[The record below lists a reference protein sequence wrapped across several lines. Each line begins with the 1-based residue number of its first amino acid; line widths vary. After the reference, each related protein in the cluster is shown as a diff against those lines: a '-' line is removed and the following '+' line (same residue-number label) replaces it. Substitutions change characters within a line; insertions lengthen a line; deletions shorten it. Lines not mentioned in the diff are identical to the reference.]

1 MFYIKKVG
9 LAGQLGDSSLD
20 LSTGLNVVVGS
31 SNTGK
36 SIIVECID
44 YALGDK
50 DYNIELSGY
59 DSVYVVL
66 SHERGDVKVVRKLG
80 VTNVNIESSNPL
92 VPSGTYPIK
101 KKSGN
106 KKNEPFLDDF
116 LLTLNDVKPR
126 QDIII
131 SKDWGK
137 QNFTFRTCLSSF
149 IVKQENIIRRES
161 PFLPLNNS
169 AQPAFK
175 SGLLYLWTG
184 ENFLND
190 NDKDNMRIR
199 RARKSAVE
207 IYVSSLLETI
217 KSRRDELIV
226 KASLDPE
233 QIETKIEETLQ
244 EISENEQKLNSLF
257 EANRG
262 LSQDIIELDDQISE
276 CENLLIKYEAL
287 KTQYEADSKRLQLV
301 IEGEMHEESEDEMVC
316 PFCSGRLEK
325 SVKESCAEAASK
337 ELLKLAPKV
346 KDLQEASESL
356 SQNKQT
362 FIKQRDELKGQKA
375 VILKQINQE
384 VKPLIAKLKKD
395 LAAYKVSIEDAKEAK
410 MLLEQEKLYEDKI
423 KELEVGLKDENTTFD
438 VMSKYTT
445 IIEKLTAEYNRLL
458 TLGNYKHNN
467 SAIFEAFDFVI
478 DGKHKRTQGQG
489 YRAYLNGLAVYA
501 LYNCLQ
507 NEGVYPM
514 PFLVMDSP
522 IQSLVENNNIAE
534 EESMKLGLF
543 KCLKETPADKQ
554 VIVIENSLPT
564 RLDYSSVNLLY
575 FTKDEETGRYGFA
588 KGITN

>member
-1 MFYIKKVG
+1 M
-9 LAGQLGDSSLD
+9 
-20 LSTGLNVVVGS
+20 
-31 SNTGK
+31 
-36 SIIVECID
+36 
-44 YALGDK
+44 
-50 DYNIELSGY
+50 
-59 DSVYVVL
+59 
-66 SHERGDVKVVRKLG
+66 
-80 VTNVNIESSNPL
+80 
-92 VPSGTYPIK
+92 
-101 KKSGN
+101 
-106 KKNEPFLDDF
+106 
-116 LLTLNDVKPR
+116 
-126 QDIII
+126 
-131 SKDWGK
+131 
-137 QNFTFRTCLSSF
+137 
-149 IVKQENIIRRES
+149 
-161 PFLPLNNS
+161 
-169 AQPAFK
+169 
-175 SGLLYLWTG
+175 
-184 ENFLND
+184 
-190 NDKDNMRIR
+190 
-199 RARKSAVE
+199 
-207 IYVSSLLETI
+207 
-217 KSRRDELIV
+217 
-226 KASLDPE
+226 
-233 QIETKIEETLQ
+233 
-244 EISENEQKLNSLF
+244 
-257 EANRG
+257 
-262 LSQDIIELDDQISE
+262 
-276 CENLLIKYEAL
+276 

-301 IEGEMHEESEDEMVC
+301 IEGEMHDESEDEMVC

-325 SVKESCAEAASK
+325 SVRESCAEAASK

-362 FIKQRDELKGQKA
+362 FIKQRDELKEQKA

-423 KELEVGLKDENTTFD
+423 KELEVGLKDENTMFD

-458 TLGNYKHNN
+458 TLGNYKHNS
-467 SAIFEAFDFVI
+467 SAVFEAFDFVI

-501 LYNCLQ
+501 LYNCLH

-543 KCLKETPADKQ
+543 KCLKETTVDKQ

-564 RLDYSSVNLLY
+564 KLDYSSVNLLY

>member
-9 LAGQLGDSSLD
+9 LAGKLGDSSLN

-36 SIIVECID
+36 SIVVECID

-50 DYNIELSGY
+50 DYNIELPGY

-66 SHERGDVKVVRKLG
+66 SHERGDVKIIRKLG

-92 VPSGTYPIK
+92 VPSGTFPIK
-101 KKSGN
+101 KKSGK
-106 KKNEPFLDDF
+106 KKNERYLDDF
-116 LLTLNDVKPR
+116 LLILNDVKPR

-137 QNFTFRTCLSSF
+137 QNFTFRTCLNSF

-184 ENFLND
+184 ENYLND

-207 IYVSSLLETI
+207 AYVSSLLETT
-217 KSRRDELIV
+217 KYRRDELIV

-233 QIETKIEETLQ
+233 QIEGKIEETFQ
-244 EISENEQKLNSLF
+244 EISENEQKLSSLF
-257 EANRG
+257 EENRA
-262 LSQDIIELDDQISE
+262 LSQKIIELDDMISE
-276 CENLLIKYEAL
+276 CENLLVKYEAL

-301 IEGEMHEESEDEMVC
+301 IEGEMNYESEDEMVC

-346 KDLQEASESL
+346 SDLQEANESL
-356 SQNKQT
+356 LENKKAYT
-362 FIKQRDELKGQKA
+362 KQRNELKEQKT
-375 VILKQINQE
+375 VILNQINRE

-395 LAAYKVSIEDAKEAK
+395 LIAYKVSIEDAKEAK
-410 MLLEQEKLYEDKI
+410 MLLEQEKIYEDKI

-438 VMSKYTT
+438 VMEKYPT
-445 IIEKLTAEYNRLL
+445 IIEKLTVEYNHLL
-458 TLGNYKHNN
+458 CLGNYKHKND
-467 SAIFEAFDFVI
+467 ATF
-478 DGKHKRTQGQG
+478 
-489 YRAYLNGLAVYA
+489 
-501 LYNCLQ
+501 
-507 NEGVYPM
+507 
-514 PFLVMDSP
+514 
-522 IQSLVENNNIAE
+522 
-534 EESMKLGLF
+534 MK
-543 KCLKETPADKQ
+543 D
-554 VIVIENSLPT
+554 V
-564 RLDYSSVNLLY
+564 
-575 FTKDEETGRYGFA
+575 
-588 KGITN
+588 

>member
-9 LAGQLGDSSLD
+9 LAGELGDSSLD
-20 LSTGLNVVVGS
+20 LTTGLNVVVGS

-36 SIIVECID
+36 SIVVECID

-50 DYNIELSGY
+50 DYNIELPGY

-66 SHERGDVKVVRKLG
+66 SHERGDVKIIRNLG

-101 KKSGN
+101 KKSGK
-106 KKNEPFLDDF
+106 KKNERYLDDF
-116 LLTLNDVKPR
+116 LLILNDVKPR

-137 QNFTFRTCLSSF
+137 QNFTFRTCLNSF

-184 ENFLND
+184 ENYLND

-207 IYVSSLLETI
+207 IYVSSLLETT

-233 QIETKIEETLQ
+233 QIERKIDETLQ

-257 EANRG
+257 EENRV
-262 LSQDIIELDDQISE
+262 LSQKIIELDDMISE
-276 CENLLIKYEAL
+276 CENLLVKYEAL

-301 IEGEMHEESEDEMVC
+301 IEGEMNYESEDEMVC

-346 KDLQEASESL
+346 SDLQEANESL
-356 SQNKQT
+356 LENKKAYT
-362 FIKQRDELKGQKA
+362 RQRNELKKQKT
-375 VILKQINQE
+375 VILNQINQD

-395 LAAYKVSIEDAKEAK
+395 LIAYKVSIEDAKEAK
-410 MLLEQEKLYEDKI
+410 MLLEQEKIYEDKI

-438 VMSKYTT
+438 VMEKYKM

-458 TLGNYKHNN
+458 CLGNYKHKND
-467 SAIFEAFDFVI
+467 AAFESFDFVI

-514 PFLVMDSP
+514 PFLVLDSP
-522 IQSLVENNNIAE
+522 IQSLVENNNITE

-543 KCLKETPADKQ
+543 KCLKETTADKQ
-554 VIVIENSLPT
+554 VIVIENALPT
-564 RLDYSSVNLLY
+564 KLDYSSVNLVY
-575 FTKDEETGRYGFA
+575 FTKDAKTGRYGFA
-588 KGITN
+588 KGIIN

>member
-9 LAGQLGDSSLD
+9 LVGELGDSSLD

-50 DYNIELSGY
+50 DYNIELPGY

-66 SHERGDVKVVRKLG
+66 CHEGGDIKITRKLG
-80 VTNVNIESSNPL
+80 VTNVEIESSNQL

-101 KKSGN
+101 KKSGK

-137 QNFTFRTCLSSF
+137 QNFTFRTCLNSF

-161 PFLPLNNS
+161 PYLPLNNS
-169 AQPAFK
+169 AQPAYK

-190 NDKDNMRIR
+190 NDKDNMRLR

-207 IYVSSLLETI
+207 TYVSSLLENI
-217 KSRRDELIV
+217 KTRRDELIV

-233 QIETKIEETLQ
+233 QVEIKIEETLQ
-244 EISENEQKLNSLF
+244 EISENEQKLSALF
-257 EANRG
+257 DENRK
-262 LSQDIIELDDQISE
+262 LSQQIIELDDQISE
-276 CENLLIKYEAL
+276 CENLLIKYDAL

-301 IEGEMHEESEDEMVC
+301 IEGESHEENSDEMVC

-346 KDLQEASESL
+346 KDLKEANESL
-356 SQNKQT
+356 VGNKEVY
-362 FIKQRDELKGQKA
+362 IKQRDELKEQKTA
-375 VILKQINQE
+375 ILNQINQE

-410 MLLEQEKLYEDKI
+410 MLLDQEKLYEDKI

-438 VMSKYTT
+438 VMSKYTA
-445 IIEKLTAEYNRLL
+445 IIEKLTVEYN
-458 TLGNYKHNN
+458 
-467 SAIFEAFDFVI
+467 
-478 DGKHKRTQGQG
+478 
-489 YRAYLNGLAVYA
+489 
-501 LYNCLQ
+501 
-507 NEGVYPM
+507 
-514 PFLVMDSP
+514 
-522 IQSLVENNNIAE
+522 
-534 EESMKLGLF
+534 
-543 KCLKETPADKQ
+543 
-554 VIVIENSLPT
+554 
-564 RLDYSSVNLLY
+564 
-575 FTKDEETGRYGFA
+575 
-588 KGITN
+588 